1 MRLNMGNP
9 MDVATTFQALG
20 DPTRRAIVD
29 RLAAG
34 DATVNELAGLFPVS
48 LQAVSK
54 HIKVLERSGV
64 VSRRREG
71 QTRPVHL
78 EPDALDRTAEWL
90 EAHRQRLEATYERLD
105 ALLATRANRANRA
118 NRAKRRDTP

>member
-1 MRLNMGNP
+1 MP
-9 MDVATTFQALG
+9 VDVAMTFQALG

-29 RLAAG
+29 RLVAG
-34 DATVNELAGLFPVS
+34 DATVNELASLFPVS

-54 HIKVLERSGV
+54 HIKVLERAGV

-78 EPDALDRTAEWL
+78 EPASLDLTAVWL
-90 EAHRQRLEATYERLD
+90 EAHRRRLEAKYERLD
-105 ALLATRANRANRA
+105 ALLHT
-118 NRAKRRDTP
+118 KRKAP

>member
-1 MRLNMGNP
+1 

-29 RLAAG
+29 QLVRG
-34 DATVNELAGLFPVS
+34 DATVNELAGLFPIS
-48 LQAVSK
+48 FQAVSK
-54 HIKVLERSGV
+54 HIKVLEAAGV

-78 EPDALDRTAEWL
+78 EPAALFRTADWL
-90 EAHRQRLEATYERLD
+90 LAHRRRLEARYERLD
-105 ALLATRANRANRA
+105 ELLASTKGPR
-118 NRAKRRDTP
+118 